1 MDSQAVKNGG
11 AANRCGRHG
20 VTSSTI
26 NKDNRRH
33 IMLRWPISVAL
44 VLLWGSA
51 PLLADETAGCP
62 AFLDHDLP
70 KLHSSDSV
78 NLCELAAGKPMLV
91 VNTASFC
98 GFTNQFEGLEQLH
111 QRYGKEGLVVVG
123 FASNDFRQEA
133 DTEEE
138 AATICF
144 INFGVTFTMIAPG
157 PVTGANA
164 TPVFAHINQQSQPP
178 RWNFTKYLLN
188 DRGQVVESFSS
199 SVRPGDKQ
207 ITQAVESVL

>member
-1 MDSQAVKNGG
+1 MF
-11 AANRCGRHG
+11 
-20 VTSSTI
+20 
-26 NKDNRRH
+26 
-33 IMLRWPISVAL
+33 RWPISVAL
-44 VLLWGSA
+44 VLLWGA
-51 PLLADETAGCP
+51 TPAVADETAGCP
-62 AFLDHDLP
+62 AFLNHDLP
-70 KLHSSDSV
+70 KLHSSESV

-98 GFTNQFEGLEQLH
+98 GFTNQFKGLEQLH

-144 INFGVTFTMIAPG
+144 VNFGVTFTMIAPG
-157 PVTGANA
+157 SVTGADA

-188 DRGQVVESFSS
+188 DRGQVVESFLS
-199 SVRPGDKQ
+199 SVRPSDKQ
-207 ITQAVESVL
+207 VTQAVESVL

>member
-1 MDSQAVKNGG
+1 
-11 AANRCGRHG
+11 
-20 VTSSTI
+20 
-26 NKDNRRH
+26 
-33 IMLRWPISVAL
+33 MLKWPISIAL
-44 VLLWGSA
+44 VFLWGSS
-51 PLLADETAGCP
+51 PLLADETAVCP
-62 AFLDHDLP
+62 AFLNHELP

-98 GFTNQFEGLEQLH
+98 GFTNQFTGLEQLH
-111 QRYGKEGLVVVG
+111 QRYGKDGLVVVG

-144 INFGVTFTMIAPG
+144 KNFGVTFTMIAPG

-188 DRGQVVESFSS
+188 GRGQVVESFSS

-207 ITQAVESVL
+207 VIQAVESVL

>member
-1 MDSQAVKNGG
+1 M
-11 AANRCGRHG
+11 R
-20 VTSSTI
+20 
-26 NKDNRRH
+26 
-33 IMLRWPISVAL
+33 RWPISIAL
-44 VLLWGSA
+44 ILLWSSS
-51 PLLADETAGCP
+51 PLLADETAACP
-62 AFLDHDLP
+62 AFLNHELP

-78 NLCELAAGKPMLV
+78 NLCKLAAGKPMLV

-98 GFTNQFEGLEQLH
+98 GFTNQFKGLEQLH
-111 QRYGKEGLVVVG
+111 QRYGKDGLVVVG

-144 INFGVTFTMIAPG
+144 KNFGVTFTMIAPG

-188 DRGQVVESFSS
+188 GRGQVVESFSS

-207 ITQAVESVL
+207 VTQAVESVL